1 MNSDLTIEAMIRL
14 AVVIQVVCL
23 GFLILWGLVHLQ
35 ATRQEEMN
43 IGGNP
48 VLIPDSSDIW
58 LHADESPLNFNTFR
72 FSGTGQSYIPCHWKS
87 GNDIDSLVS
96 FLKLNY

>member
-58 LHADESPLNFNTFR
+58 LHADESPFEF
-72 FSGTGQSYIPCHWKS
+72 QYIPILWHRTVIHPMPLEKRE
-87 GNDIDSLVS
+87 
-96 FLKLNY
+96 

>member
-35 ATRQEEMN
+35 ATSQEEMN
-43 IGGNP
+43 FGGKP
-48 VLIPDSSDIW
+48 VLIHESSDIW
-58 LHADESPLNFNTFR
+58 LHSDESPFEF
-72 FSGTGQSYIPCHWKS
+72 QYIPIPRHRTVIHPIPLEEQK
-87 GNDIDSLVS
+87 
-96 FLKLNY
+96 